1 MPIIYLSPST
11 QEKNYYVNGGTEE
24 QYMNLLADK
33 MVPYLNASGI
43 RYSRNTPEMTAV
55 SSIAASNAGNYDL
68 HLALHSN
75 AAPEGKYGSARGI
88 IVFYYPGSQEG
99 QRAATIIANNLKSIY
114 PLPNLVRAESTTS
127 IGEVRR
133 VRAPA
138 VFLELGY
145 HDNQEDAAWIKQNLD
160 AVAKNLVM
168 SLCDYFDIPFLDPS
182 TSRSGRVDVDWGVL
196 NIRARPD
203 LEAPI
208 LAQAPDGS
216 PLTILNQ
223 SGGWYLVNYA
233 GTIGYAKDDFVTL
246 N

>member
-1 MPIIYLSPST
+1 
-11 QEKNYYVNGGTEE
+11 
-24 QYMNLLADK
+24 MNLLADAL
-33 MVPYLNASGI
+33 VPYLLSNGI
-43 RYSRNTPEMTAV
+43 QYRRNRPEMTAG
-55 SSIAASNAGNYDL
+55 SSVREANQGEYDL
-68 HLALHSN
+68 YLALHSN
-75 AAPEGKYGSARGI
+75 AAPEGKYGSVRGI
-88 IVFYYPGSQEG
+88 IVFYYPGSSKG

-114 PLPNLVRAESTTS
+114 PLPNLVRTEATTT

-145 HDNQEDAAWIKQNLD
+145 HDNREDAAWIKQNLD

-182 TSRSGRVDVDWGVL
+182 ASRSGRVDVDWGVL

-203 LEAPI
+203 LDAPI
-208 LAQAPDGS
+208 LAQAPDGA